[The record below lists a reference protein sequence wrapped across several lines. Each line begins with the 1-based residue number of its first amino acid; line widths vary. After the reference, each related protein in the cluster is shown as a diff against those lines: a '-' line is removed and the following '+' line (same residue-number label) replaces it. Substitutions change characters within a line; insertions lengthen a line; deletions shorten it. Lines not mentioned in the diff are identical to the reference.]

1 MKTMPPKKKKKP
13 SQATSR
19 GIKYGYRSGLE
30 VNTSKHLESEG
41 LEVLYET
48 DRIQFE
54 YPSRKA
60 HYTPDFKLPKIGGF
74 FYVETKGR
82 WLTQDRHKHLLIRE
96 QLPHL
101 DIRLVFSNA
110 NAKLYKGSPTS
121 YAAFCQKHGIRYAH
135 KVIPPEWL
143 EESKDANRMD
153 EGAAHPS

>member
-1 MKTMPPKKKKKP
+1 MTMLKNKQKKP

-19 GIKYGYRSGLE
+19 GIKHGYRSGLE
-30 VNTSKHLESEG
+30 VNTSKHLELEG

-48 DRIQFE
+48 DRIAFV
-54 YPSRKA
+54 YPARKA
-60 HYTPDFKLPKIGGF
+60 HYTPDFKLPKKGGF

-110 NAKLYKGSPTS
+110 NAKLYKNSPTT
-121 YAAFCQKHGIRYAH
+121 YAAYCEKHGIPYAH
-135 KVIPPEWL
+135 KVIPQEWL

-153 EGAAHPS
+153 QGSANPS